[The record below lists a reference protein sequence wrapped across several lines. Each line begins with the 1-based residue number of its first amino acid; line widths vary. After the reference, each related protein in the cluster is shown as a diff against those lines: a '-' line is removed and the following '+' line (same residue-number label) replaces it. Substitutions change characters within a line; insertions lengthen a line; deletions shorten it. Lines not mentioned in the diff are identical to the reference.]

1 MEAGQQVAAR
11 IGFLRRQL
19 MDREPGSLRGA
30 YLAVPTHE
38 RPVLQGTTAPALT
51 KLWQQRPSGL
61 ITPATSTTQPID
73 LIQVYLTFKEIFGFP
88 ADPAYPVKQLRALP
102 LGIVLQFCAE
112 LLNAL
117 SRPGASR
124 PDVDR
129 AFATQWLKEPIR
141 TRVLNQL
148 RDPRRALVVP
158 QALMLLARAA
168 VDHSPDSLPDGA
180 KPGDLIGALL
190 TLSDVIGLSSE
201 GGPTVIVDQ
210 PGDLGRE
217 MIANQYFNNNTSIPH
232 TLARYVRR
240 WRELPQQLAGSDG
253 MVDLPAVYEQC
264 TGVTLDDLTVVAGAL
279 WAAACNGNVLTSAA
293 ELEALLPAGRAAK
306 ALSLI
311 SADLDTLR
319 RAVQSERAQR
329 HTEWTFDAFQQRPV
343 VRLGD
348 EFLLVMDQRY
358 LIDRAFGW
366 LPIQD
371 VRFPPD
377 SHPRPANHEKL
388 AGRAVRTLRRFSEFY
403 VSEVLHS
410 ITGQG
415 ATRRVYDDAELK
427 DAFQGKKQKI
437 ADAAV
442 DYGDTWVV
450 VEVTTSQL
458 QRDAAT
464 AVPGNAQVKDI
475 DKLLEEVHQIDAT
488 IQALRRDESRLTGV
502 TSSIRRRYLPL
513 LLLTEGFPVNPV
525 SMTVIR
531 ERANKMGLLQGQD
544 VMPLEIID
552 VEELE
557 QIEAL
562 QEQQG
567 VSLLTIIQ
575 RKQSSNLE
583 RTSMRSFLSD
593 TLTTPLSH
601 PQRFE
606 GQIRK
611 ALGPLE
617 AALLKRDQHET
628 SASETSQVCD

>member
-1 MEAGQQVAAR
+1 MDASRQIAAR
-11 IGFLRRQL
+11 IEFLRRQL
-19 MDREPGSLRGA
+19 VDGEPGPLRDA
-30 YLAVPTHE
+30 YLAVPTRE
-38 RPVLQGTTAPALT
+38 RPVLQGTTTPALT
-51 KLWQQRPSGL
+51 QIWQQRPSGL
-61 ITPATSTTQPID
+61 ITPATAETQPID
-73 LIQVYLTFKEIFGFP
+73 LMAVYLTFEEIFGFP
-88 ADPAYPVKQLRALP
+88 ADPAYPVKQLEALP
-102 LGIVLQFCAE
+102 LSFVLKFCAE

-117 SRPGASR
+117 SRPGASHS
-124 PDVDR
+124 DVDR

-141 TRVLNQL
+141 TRVLNEL

-168 VDHSPDSLPDGA
+168 VEHSPDSLPDGA
-180 KPGDLIGALL
+180 KPGKLIGALL
-190 TLSDVIGLSSE
+190 AFSDMIGLSGA
-201 GGPTVIVDQ
+201 GGPTVIADQ

-217 MIANQYFNNNTSIPH
+217 VIANQYFNNNASVPH
-232 TLARYVRR
+232 TFARYVRR
-240 WRELPQQLAGSDG
+240 WRELPQQFAGKDG
-253 MVDLPAVYEQC
+253 LVDLPAVYEQC

-279 WAAACNGNVLTSAA
+279 WTAACNGNVLTPTA
-293 ELEALLPAGRAAK
+293 ELETLLPAGQVTKVLA
-306 ALSLI
+306 LI
-311 SADLDTLR
+311 SADLETLR
-319 RAVQSERAQR
+319 QAVQDERAQR

-343 VRLGD
+343 IRLGA
-348 EFLLVMDQRY
+348 FLLVMDQRH

-366 LPIQD
+366 LPILD

-377 SHPRPANHEKL
+377 THPRPTNHKKL
-388 AGRAVRTLRRFSEFY
+388 AGQAIRTLRRFSELY

-410 ITGQG
+410 IAGQG

-427 DAFQGKKQKI
+427 AAFQGEGQKI

-442 DYGDTWVV
+442 DYGDTWIV

-475 DKLLEEVHQIDAT
+475 DKLLEEVQQIDAT
-488 IQALRRDESRLTGV
+488 IQALRRDESRLTGA
-502 TSSIRRRYLPL
+502 SSQIRRRYLPL

-531 ERANKMGLLQGQD
+531 ERAHKRGLLQGQD
-544 VMPLEIID
+544 VMPLEVID

-557 QIEAL
+557 WIEAL

-567 VSLLTIIQ
+567 VSLLAVIQ
-575 RKQSSNLE
+575 RKQASSLE
-583 RTSMRSFLSD
+583 RTSMRSFLAD
-593 TLTTPLSH
+593 TITTPLNH

-606 GQIRK
+606 GRASK

-617 AALLKRDQHET
+617 AVLLKRKQREP
-628 SASETSQVCD
+628 